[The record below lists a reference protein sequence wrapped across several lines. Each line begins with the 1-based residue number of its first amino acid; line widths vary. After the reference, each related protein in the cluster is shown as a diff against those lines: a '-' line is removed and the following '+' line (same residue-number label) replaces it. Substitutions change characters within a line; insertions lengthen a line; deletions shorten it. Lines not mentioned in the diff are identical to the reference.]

1 MSATLIRGLGLFLPV
16 LAVAVA
22 LVAASG
28 SAARE
33 APSAPAPRPPK
44 DGGRTD
50 GGRTDGRWIEGRRAD
65 VRRTD
70 VRRIDGSRIDGRRI
84 AAAILATGWN
94 GLALVPVNLAGWW
107 TFDVEGAAI
116 AGLPVDLMLGWALF
130 WGALPALAAP
140 LAPIPLTAAALA
152 WLDLAVM
159 PLAHPVVRLG
169 EDWLIGETVAVAVAL
184 VPGLLL
190 TRWTVA
196 GTRLPLRA
204 LFQVVLAAG
213 YGLAAPAAYT
223 GLWERPAWVLALTAQ
238 LLAVPSALG
247 LAAVREFAARGG
259 GTPFPYDPPRRLVT
273 GGPYAY
279 VRNPMQVAMTACY
292 LLLAVLD
299 VRFLVGAAV
308 ALAYGAGL
316 AAWHEGE
323 QLTRAHGGDWLR
335 YRGRVRAWL
344 PRARPETP
352 HATVYVDLSCGM
364 CAEVG
369 SWIRAKRP
377 IALTVADAADLPRM
391 PPRITYAREDGTDA
405 AGVAALAHVLTHIHL
420 GWALL
425 GWLLLVPGV
434 TGFAQLCGDAF
445 APTRASDRRPPRPP
459 RGP

>member
-1 MSATLIRGLGLFLPV
+1 MSATLIRGLGLFVPI

-22 LVAASG
+22 VVVASG
-28 SAARE
+28 SAAR
-33 APSAPAPRPPK
+33 PPGSVDRSAFRN
-44 DGGRTD
+44 
-50 GGRTDGRWIEGRRAD
+50 RAD
-65 VRRTD
+65 TGGPVGRADHGARAPEG
-70 VRRIDGSRIDGRRI
+70 GSRIDGRRI
-84 AAAILATGWN
+84 GAAVLATAWN
-94 GLALVPVNLAGWW
+94 LLALVPVNLAGWW
-107 TFDVEGAAI
+107 TFDVQGAAI
-116 AGLPVDLMLGWALF
+116 AGLPVDLMLGWALL

-169 EDWLIGETVAVAVAL
+169 EDWLLGETVAVAVAL

-196 GTRLPLRA
+196 STRLPLRA
-204 LFQVVLAAG
+204 LFQIVLAAG
-213 YGLAAPAAYT
+213 YGLAAPVAWT
-223 GLWERPAWVLALTAQ
+223 GLWERPAWALALIAQ

-292 LLLAVLD
+292 LVMAVLD
-299 VRFLVGAAV
+299 VRLLAAAAV
-308 ALAYGAGL
+308 AVAYGAGL

-323 QLTRAHGGDWLR
+323 QLSRAHGRSWHR
-335 YRGRVRAWL
+335 YRSRVRAWL
-344 PRARPETP
+344 PRLRPETP

-364 CAEVG
+364 CTEVG
-369 SWIRAKRP
+369 SWIGAKRP
-377 IALTVADAADLPRM
+377 VALTVADAADLPEM
-391 PPRITYAREDGTDA
+391 PRRLTYEREDGARA

-434 TGFAQLCGDAF
+434 TGFAQLCTDAF
-445 APTRASDRRPPRPP
+445 SPTRAPARRPRRSR
-459 RGP
+459 RGT